1 MIGTLAR
8 RASTSRRRSSQ
19 RSHSANE
26 PPPDYPAVTAGRSFN
41 LDELSDSDD
50 DNAFTTE
57 APPAYDD
64 LLAPAPAP

>member
-1 MIGTLAR
+1 VIGTLAR
-8 RASTSRRRSSQ
+8 RASTSRRRASQ

-50 DNAFTTE
+50 DNAFTAE

-64 LLAPAPAP
+64 LLGGP